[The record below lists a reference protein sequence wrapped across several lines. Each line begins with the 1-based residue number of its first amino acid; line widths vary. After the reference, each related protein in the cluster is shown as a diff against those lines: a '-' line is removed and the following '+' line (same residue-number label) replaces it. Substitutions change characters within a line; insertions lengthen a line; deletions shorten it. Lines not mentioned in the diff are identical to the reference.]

1 MPTHSEIISMKTL
14 PLLITAL
21 SAVALV
27 GCGTTT
33 ASRTTSGAAA
43 GAAAGAAIG
52 SASANAGRGALI
64 GAGVGALGA
73 FAYDQ
78 HQKELQQQRDRA
90 AWEAQR
96 NQQMYPQQS
105 TSY

>member
-1 MPTHSEIISMKTL
+1 MKTIPFFVTAIL
-14 PLLITAL
+14 AATLI
-21 SAVALV
+21 

-78 HQKELQQQRDRA
+78 HEKELQQQRDRE

-96 NQQMYPQQS
+96 NQQLYQQQS

>member
-1 MPTHSEIISMKTL
+1 MKTMSL
-14 PLLITAL
+14 FITAIL
-21 SAVALV
+21 AATLV

-33 ASRTTSGAAA
+33 ASRTTTGAAA

-78 HQKELQQQRDRA
+78 HQKELQQQRDRE

-96 NQQMYPQQS
+96 NQQMYRQQS

>member
-1 MPTHSEIISMKTL
+1 MKTL
-14 PLLITAL
+14 TITAL
-21 SAVALV
+21 VLVTSALV

-33 ASRTTSGAAA
+33 ASRTTTGALG

-73 FAYDQ
+73 FALDQ
-78 HQKELQQQRDRA
+78 HQKELQQQQDRA

-96 NQQMYPQQS
+96 NQQTYQR
-105 TSY
+105 SY